1 MSNKMWEATIE
12 HARECNL
19 DYNKFYSYNS
29 GQGIVLLLNCIYQP
43 VGSIFGNSYCSLKEL
58 TLHQKVPTSK
68 FLCLFFFFVLFR
80 SFFFSFSFFFSEK
93 AQSLIMAAYYLC
105 ISELNIPLISV
116 IGCF

>member
-29 GQGIVLLLNCIYQP
+29 SQGIVLLLNCIYQP

-58 TLHQKVPTSK
+58 TLHDKVPH
-68 FLCLFFFFVLFR
+68 L
-80 SFFFSFSFFFSEK
+80 
-93 AQSLIMAAYYLC
+93 
-105 ISELNIPLISV
+105 
-116 IGCF
+116 

>member
-12 HARECNL
+12 HARECCL

-58 TLHQKVPTSK
+58 TLPEKVHS
-68 FLCLFFFFVLFR
+68 LCLFIFFLLFH
-80 SFFFSFSFFFSEK
+80 SFIFLSRK
-93 AQSLIMAAYYLC
+93 AQIF
-105 ISELNIPLISV
+105 IV
-116 IGCF
+116 G